1 MSSSSIEFIP
11 GRKKGSRNVL
21 YDGHLYHLNR
31 KREDKTYWKCN
42 KCKSRLILVQ
52 DTFCSAAPHD
62 HESQPAEI
70 AAHRS
75 KSKMKTLAATTE
87 NSTKQI
93 VADSVA
99 GLSFEASSRL
109 NCDPK
114 SLARLV
120 RRARQKAY
128 SHPVNPISLEDLVIP
143 PNYLTSPGGDTMLL
157 WDSSYDTD
165 TRRSILLGTADNI
178 NIIYQSDHLV
188 VDGTFKTSPDLF
200 TQLFT
205 VHALHPTGW
214 RIPAVF
220 GLLPGKRTIMYENIL
235 NELDSYGPFYPQ
247 SVLVDYEIAIRNAVS
262 NVWPGTTLRQSLWRH
277 LQSEGLAADYSSDNS
292 PIRKSFMQIGALP
305 FVPVSDVDQAWRLLK
320 PSLPAEMTAFARYF
334 ESTWIGTTSTPPLFR
349 HDSWNHH
356 EAAQMLLPRSSNI
369 AEGWNSGFASLVN
382 CHNPS
387 IWKFL
392 ECIKREQ
399 ALTDVKIT
407 NILTRKPFKRAA
419 KWEKFDL
426 EMQRM
431 VDDYDNF
438 GDVTEFL
445 KAVGSKILG

>member
-70 AAHRS
+70 AAHLS

-143 PNYLTSPGGDTMLL
+143 LNYLTSPGGDTMLL
-157 WDSSYDTD
+157 LSGSS
-165 TRRSILLGTADNI
+165 
-178 NIIYQSDHLV
+178 
-188 VDGTFKTSPDLF
+188 
-200 TQLFT
+200 
-205 VHALHPTGW
+205 
-214 RIPAVF
+214 
-220 GLLPGKRTIMYENIL
+220 
-235 NELDSYGPFYPQ
+235 
-247 SVLVDYEIAIRNAVS
+247 
-262 NVWPGTTLRQSLWRH
+262 
-277 LQSEGLAADYSSDNS
+277 
-292 PIRKSFMQIGALP
+292 
-305 FVPVSDVDQAWRLLK
+305 
-320 PSLPAEMTAFARYF
+320 
-334 ESTWIGTTSTPPLFR
+334 
-349 HDSWNHH
+349 
-356 EAAQMLLPRSSNI
+356 
-369 AEGWNSGFASLVN
+369 
-382 CHNPS
+382 
-387 IWKFL
+387 
-392 ECIKREQ
+392 
-399 ALTDVKIT
+399 
-407 NILTRKPFKRAA
+407 
-419 KWEKFDL
+419 
-426 EMQRM
+426 
-431 VDDYDNF
+431 
-438 GDVTEFL
+438 
-445 KAVGSKILG
+445 